1 MANMAVDQWVPHRMA
16 ALSEQLT
23 MSNGVYL
30 MAAAAAL
37 VLFYTHGSVATLV
50 VMYSINVFITF
61 TLSNVAMIRHAFHTK
76 AGNWRRA
83 VFVHGLATL
92 VCATILVVTC
102 IEKFADGGWVTMVIT
117 AALVSVCA
125 MVRAHYRAVGKRVAK
140 LSDDLSLDAVP
151 PTGKVVDAEL
161 DPEKPTAV
169 VLAGGFGGLGLH
181 TLMQIPRVFPGQ
193 FSQVVFIAA
202 GVIDAG
208 SFKGKDELDAMKAKL
223 EGDLEKYVAFARG
236 HMGWAAEH
244 DLAIGTEAVHELDR
258 LAREVA
264 LRFPRCVFFAG
275 KLIFQRDAWYQR
287 LLHNETAG
295 AVERRLQ
302 FAGLPMIVLPV
313 RMLN

>member
-1 MANMAVDQWVPHRMA
+1 MA

-30 MAAAAAL
+30 MAGAAAL
-37 VLFYTHGSVATLV
+37 VLFYTHGSVGTLV

-83 VFVHGLATL
+83 VFIHGLSTL

-102 IEKFADGGWVTMVIT
+102 VEKFADGGWVTIVIT
-117 AALVSVCA
+117 AVLVGVCALV
-125 MVRAHYRAVGKRVAK
+125 RHHYRTVGRQVAR

-151 PTGKVVDAEL
+151 PIGEATTAEL
-161 DPEKPTAV
+161 DPTRSTAV

-208 SFKGKDELDAMKAKL
+208 SFKGKDELDAMKAKI
-223 EGDLEKYVAFARG
+223 EGDLDKYVAFARG

-244 DLAIGTEAVHELDR
+244 DLAIGTEAVTELDR

-264 LRFPRCVFFAG
+264 LRFPRSVFFAG
-275 KLIFQRDAWYQR
+275 KLVFRRDAWYQR
-287 LLHNETAG
+287 LLHNETAA

-302 FAGLPMIVLPV
+302 FAGLPMIVLPI